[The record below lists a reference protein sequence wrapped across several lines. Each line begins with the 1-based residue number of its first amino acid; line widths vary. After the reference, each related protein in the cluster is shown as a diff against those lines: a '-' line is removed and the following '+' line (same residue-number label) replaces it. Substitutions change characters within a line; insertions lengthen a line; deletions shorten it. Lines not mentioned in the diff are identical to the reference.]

1 MAAAQ
6 RTGAALVTG
15 ANKGIG
21 FAIAAQLARARPD
34 LHVLLGSRDWERGE
48 EAVAKL
54 KADGVHNVRTLHVD
68 LDDESSLHT
77 AAVEVNSE
85 FGGLDVLVNNAAV
98 ALKGNT
104 FTESDARTTIDTN
117 YHGTRHVCSRF
128 MPLLRD
134 NGRVVNVT
142 ARMASLSKLTVPTL
156 KAAFAKPDL
165 TLEELDALMEKFVAD
180 VTQGRY
186 KEEGWPAGPGYPTAP
201 YWVSKIGTNALTR
214 VLARMEANNPNR
226 SGVLVNACCP
236 GFCRT
241 DLAGPKAPRSPE
253 QGADV
258 AVYLSLLPAEA
269 TFNGLLFGERKEL
282 SF

>member
-1 MAAAQ
+1 MAH
-6 RTGAALVTG
+6 RAALVTG

-21 FAIAAQLARARPD
+21 FAVAAQLARARPD
-34 LHVLLGSRDWERGE
+34 FQVLLGCRDLELGE

-54 KADGVHNVRTLHVD
+54 KADGVANVRPLHVD
-68 LDDESSLHT
+68 LDDESSIHM
-77 AAVEVNSE
+77 AAVEVNND
-85 FGGLDVLVNNAAV
+85 FGGLDVLVNNAAI

-104 FTESDARTTIDTN
+104 FTEQDARTTIDTN
-117 YHGTRHVCSRF
+117 YYGTRHVNANF

-156 KAAFAKPDL
+156 KAAFSKPDL
-165 TLEELDALMEKFVAD
+165 TLEELDKLMEKFVTHVA
-180 VTQGRY
+180 TGRY
-186 KEEGWPAGPGYPTAP
+186 KEEGWPAAPGYPTAP

-214 VLARMEANNPNR
+214 VLARVEATNPNR
-226 SGVLVNACCP
+226 TGVLVNACCP

-241 DLAGPKAPRSPE
+241 DLGGPKAPRSPE

-258 AVYLSLLPAEA
+258 AVYLSLLPDGSRS
-269 TFNGLLFGERKEL
+269 NGLLFAERKEV